1 MLKNSLHRTL
11 AQAKHSAGV
20 TLIESLVSIVVLAL
34 GVLGL
39 LGTQLRTMVD
49 SRSASSATVAA
60 RLADELFERVKVN
73 PNANITT
80 NPTFVATD
88 PLNVAQWGWLAGYT
102 ATWGTVP
109 AIVTN
114 CDNAFCN
121 TADKAA
127 WDMNRWTQSVAAALP
142 GGQARVQISPD
153 NARQLIVIIGWG
165 ANEGNGIQTPLVMPA
180 NVAAPAQCATTH
192 SCYVAYG
199 QP

>member
-1 MLKNSLHRTL
+1 MLKSFSSPSIARNRYLS
-11 AQAKHSAGV
+11 GV

-49 SRSASSATVAA
+49 SRSATSATVAA

-73 PNANITT
+73 PNANAAT
-80 NPTFVATD
+80 NPTFAVND
-88 PLNVAQWGWLAGYT
+88 PLNVAQWAWLAGYT
-102 ATWGTVP
+102 TAWGNVP

-114 CDNAFCN
+114 CENIFCN
-121 TADKAA
+121 AADKAA

-142 GGQARVQISPD
+142 GGQARVQVSPD
-153 NARQLIVIIGWG
+153 NARQLIVIVGWG
-165 ANEGNGIQTPLVMPA
+165 ANEGNGIQTPLVLPA

>member
-1 MLKNSLHRTL
+1 MLKVHAHYRIAHRRRT
-11 AQAKHSAGV
+11 SGV
-20 TLIESLVSIVVLAL
+20 TLIESLVSIVVLAM

-49 SRSASSATVAA
+49 SRSATSATVAA

-73 PNANITT
+73 PNANIAT
-80 NPTFVATD
+80 NPTFVIND
-88 PLNVAQWGWLAGYT
+88 PLNAAQWAWLAGYT
-102 ATWGTVP
+102 TTWGTTP

-114 CDNAFCN
+114 CDNAFC
-121 TADKAA
+121 TAADKAA
-127 WDMNRWTQSVAAALP
+127 WDVNRWTQSVAAALP
-142 GGQARVQISPD
+142 GGQARIQVSPD

-165 ANEGNGIQTPLVMPA
+165 ANESNGIPNPLVMPT